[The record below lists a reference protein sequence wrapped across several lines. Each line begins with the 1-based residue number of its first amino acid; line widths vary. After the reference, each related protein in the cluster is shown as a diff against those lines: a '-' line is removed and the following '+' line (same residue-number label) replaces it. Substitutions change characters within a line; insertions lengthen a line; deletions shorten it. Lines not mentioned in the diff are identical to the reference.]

1 MDDPKETAKERA
13 IRYLTMDKS
22 QLNAEYDTLR
32 ASDLAL
38 DKIDEAGMAMHK
50 AYYNKENDPST
61 WEYIKSDRLRSA
73 LQGAAGYEEP
83 TPAPAPTAPSAGKV
97 TEPSDITIASTPKAA
112 TMITEFD
119 PTTALYYGDSIATG
133 YGHGGAKGNENSD
146 ARWGRGAGRTLALLS
161 SRPEGTFKG
170 KDIVLSSGVLNSG
183 LDLATV
189 RQQLEL
195 LQGRGARSIRLLGA
209 PKTGT
214 RFAGYNDKLR
224 TLSNELGVT
233 FLGGYEAGDDN
244 IHPKSYNWNY

>member
-1 MDDPKETAKERA
+1 MDNPKETAKERA
-13 IRYLTMDKS
+13 ARYSTMNKS

-50 AYYNKENDPST
+50 AYYKKNNDTST
-61 WEYIKSDRLRSA
+61 
-73 LQGAAGYEEP
+73 QEP
-83 TPAPAPTAPSAGKV
+83 TLTSTPTSESAGKV
-97 TEPSDITIASTPKAA
+97 TEPSDITTVSTPKAD
-112 TMITEFD
+112 TMTTEFD
-119 PTTALYYGDSIATG
+119 PSGALFYGDSVATG
-133 YGHGGAKGNENSD
+133 YGHGGAEGNESSD
-146 ARWGRGAGRTLALLS
+146 ARWGRGADTTLALLS

-233 FLGGYEAGDDN
+233 FLGGYEAGDDGV
-244 IHPKSYNWNY
+244 HPGSYNWNY

>member
-1 MDDPKETAKERA
+1 MDNPKETAKERA
-13 IRYLTMDKS
+13 VRYLTS
-22 QLNAEYDTLR
+22 
-32 ASDLAL
+32 
-38 DKIDEAGMAMHK
+38 
-50 AYYNKENDPST
+50 ENDPST

-112 TMITEFD
+112 TMTTEFD

-214 RFAGYNDKLR
+214 RFAGYNDQLR
-224 TLSNELGVT
+224 ELSENLGVT
-233 FLGGYEAGDDN
+233 FLGGYDASDDGV
-244 IHPKSYNWNY
+244 HPRTYTWIY